1 MSFKQL
7 LLILKARW
15 ILTLGIAVGVV
26 TIVAL
31 WSLVLPAQYTATAS
45 VLVDGRGGSIDPI
58 AGVVLPTGGS
68 SNFIAT
74 QVDIIG
80 SERVIRRAL
89 RKIKATDSPAIREQ
103 WAAAT
108 HQEGDFESWLSSLIV
123 TKLDVRPTR
132 ESNVINVSYSGTDR
146 QFASAMTNAIVQAY
160 VDTTRELRVEPAKQY
175 SAFFDERG
183 KQARD
188 ELERAQAKLSA
199 FQQQNGII
207 SADER
212 LDVENARLAE
222 LSSQLV
228 ALQAI
233 ASESRNRQYA
243 ANTRG
248 DRTTEVLGNPV
259 IVGLTTD
266 LGRTEARL
274 TEMSER
280 FGDKHPAVQE
290 LKANIRQLKA
300 RIESETRRVSA
311 SVGVTS
317 DINQSRAGQ
326 VQAALDAQRAK
337 VLKLKALRDQLNVLQ
352 RDVEHAQRNY
362 DNVMGRA
369 NQTNL
374 ESQNNQTNVSVLKDA
389 TPPPFPS
396 APRTGLN
403 VMIASILGLLIGIGV
418 SLLIEVITPRLRSE
432 DDISARIKL
441 PVLAV
446 LPTSSKSTTPI
457 LRARN
462 IVQQITESPRRLLN

>member
-7 LLILKARW
+7 ILILKARW
-15 ILTLGIAVGVV
+15 IQTLCIAAGVV
-26 TIVAL
+26 AIVAL

-45 VLVDGRGGSIDPI
+45 VLVDGRAGSIDPI

-68 SNFIAT
+68 NNFITT
-74 QVDIIG
+74 QADIIG
-80 SERVIRRAL
+80 SERVIRLAL
-89 RKIKATDSPAIREQ
+89 RKVKTTDNPVIREQ

-108 HQEGDFESWLSSLIV
+108 NKEGDFESWLSSLISL
-123 TKLDVRPTR
+123 KLDVRPTR
-132 ESNVINVSYSGTDR
+132 ESNVINVSYTSTDR
-146 QFASAMTNAIVQAY
+146 QFAAAMTNAIVQAY
-160 VDTTRELRVEPAKQY
+160 VDTSRELRVEPAKQY

-188 ELERAQAKLSA
+188 ELERAQTKLSA

-212 LDVENARLAE
+212 LDVENERLAE

-228 ALQAI
+228 ALQAV
-233 ASESRNRQYA
+233 ATESRNRQEA

-259 IVGLTTD
+259 VVGLTTD

-290 LKANIRQLKA
+290 LQANVRQLKS
-300 RIESETRRVSA
+300 RIDLETRRVSA

-326 VQAALDAQRAK
+326 VQASLDAQRSK

-362 DNVMGRA
+362 DSVMSRA
-369 NQTNL
+369 NQTSL
-374 ESQNNQTNVSVLKDA
+374 ESQNNQTNVSVLRDA
-389 TPPPFPS
+389 TRPPFPS
-396 APRTGLN
+396 APRTTLN
-403 VMIASILGLLIGIGV
+403 MLIASILGLLIGVGV

-432 DDISARIKL
+432 DDVSARIKL

-446 LPTSSKSTTPI
+446 LPTSNTTTPI
-457 LRARN
+457 ARARHM
-462 IVQQITESPRRLLN
+462 VQQIAETPRRLLN